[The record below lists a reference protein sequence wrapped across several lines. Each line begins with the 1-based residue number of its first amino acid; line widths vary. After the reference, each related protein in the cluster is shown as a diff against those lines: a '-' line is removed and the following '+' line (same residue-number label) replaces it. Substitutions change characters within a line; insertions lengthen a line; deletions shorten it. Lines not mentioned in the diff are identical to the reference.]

1 MAYLINYS
9 DSNKGTISIEDS
21 TINQTTSLDI
31 PGRNTTS
38 YGSVIAESFLKLLEN
53 FSNTA
58 APRNPIQGQLW
69 YDTSTGVNSLKL
81 YDGTSWVNA
90 GGLKKG
96 NNAPAVASSLTGD
109 LWADTDNNQLY
120 IFTGSAWTLVGPEYS
135 DGLLT
140 GAKPTTVT
148 GKDEV
153 NYTVLQIE
161 VQGNPIAIYST
172 RSFSPKST
180 IVGFSI
186 IQPGLNLSTA
196 NISGAGIGKY
206 YGTAE
211 KAENLVV
218 SANEL
223 PVAASK
229 FLRSDVSSTTNEQLI
244 ISNDQGLRIGVTN
257 TIDIA
262 VSNGTGQM
270 VNQTQGAPL
279 DFKIKNDDGLQ
290 KNVLRIDSTEKVGIN
305 TITPAEALDVAGSIQ
320 ASTNLIIQG
329 TTDSSSIGTGSVKI
343 SGGVGIAKKL
353 WVGNNVNIAGTT
365 TSASIEP
372 SATQTYNLGSSDKR
386 WQTVHAVQFRGDIVG
401 NVTGTVTGGSANANK
416 LTTAST
422 FQLSGDVSSNQITF
436 DGSTGGTTKVFTT
449 AISNTFIANKTLA
462 TAPRQ
467 DDEVIINRV
476 SGDSTGVFKISQSAL
491 VSSVPVIPIG
501 TIVPFG
507 GVNLPAG
514 WLLCDG
520 SEQRIADYLSLYNA
534 IQFQFKD
541 QSQVASGFFGLPDFR
556 GRFPL
561 GADNMGGTSANRV
574 TDVNADTVGLAS
586 GVESRAIDVK
596 NLPEHE
602 HDLRSPKGAQF
613 YVILDDSGTPQDA
626 DTIVYD
632 APTGNQAGQAR
643 TSSGGLL
650 NRRNITYNQ
659 NTGLEQFETF
669 DISELGTPYNVM
681 NPFLTVKYIIYSGVG
696 G

>member
-1 MAYLINYS
+1 MAYSINYS

-53 FSNTA
+53 FSNSS

-96 NNAPAVASSLTGD
+96 NNSPAVSSSLTGD

-140 GAKPTTVT
+140 GAKPITVT

-180 IVGFSI
+180 IVGFST

-196 NISGAGIGKY
+196 NISGAGIGKF
-206 YGTAE
+206 YGTSE

-244 ISNDQGLRIGVTN
+244 ISNDKGLRIGVTN

-279 DFKIKNDDGLQ
+279 DFKIKNDDGIQ
-290 KNVLRIDSTEKVGIN
+290 KNVLRIDSNEKVGIN
-305 TITPAEALDVAGSIQ
+305 TITPAEALDVSGSIQ
-320 ASTNLIIQG
+320 ASNNLIIQG
-329 TTDSSSIGTGSVKI
+329 TTDSTSIGTGSVKI

-353 WVGNNVNIAGTT
+353 WVGNAVNIAGTT

>member
-140 GAKPTTVT
+140 GAKPLTVT

-186 IQPGLNLSTA
+186 IQPGLNLSSA
-196 NISGAGIGKY
+196 NIAGAGIGKY

-244 ISNDQGLRIGVTN
+244 ISNDKGLRIGVTN

-279 DFKIKNDDGLQ
+279 DFKIKNDDGIQ
-290 KNVLRIDSTEKVGIN
+290 NYVLRIDSTEKVGIN

-320 ASTNLIIQG
+320 ASNNLIVQG
-329 TTDSSSIGTGSVKI
+329 TTDSTSIGTGSVKI

-353 WVGNNVNIAGTT
+353 WVGNAVNIAGTT

-372 SATQTYNLGSSDKR
+372 SATQTFNLGSSEKR

-401 NVTGTVTGGSANANK
+401 NVTGTVTGGAANANK

-520 SEQRIADYLSLYNA
+520 SEQRIADYLDLYNA

-626 DTIVYD
+626 DTIIYD

-669 DISELGTPYNVM
+669 DISELGTPFNVL

>member
-1 MAYLINYS
+1 MAYSINYS

-21 TINQTTSLDI
+21 TINQTTSLDL

-38 YGSVIAESFLKLLEN
+38 YGSVIAESFLHLLEN
-53 FSNTA
+53 FANTSS
-58 APRNPIQGQLW
+58 PRNPVQGQLW
-69 YDTSTGVNSLKL
+69 YDTTVGVNVLKL

-96 NNAPAVASSLTGD
+96 NNAPDVASSLAGD

-140 GAKPTTVT
+140 GAKPVTVT

-161 VQGNPIAIYST
+161 VSGNPIAIYST
-172 RSFSPKST
+172 RSFSPKAT
-180 IVGFSI
+180 IVGFQN
-186 IQPGLNLSTA
+186 IQPGLNLSSA
-196 NISGAGIGKY
+196 NIAGQGIGKF
-206 YGTAE
+206 YGTSE

-229 FLRSDVSSTTNEQLI
+229 FLRSDKTSTTNEQLI
-244 ISNDQGLRIGVTN
+244 VSNDKGVRIGVTN

-279 DFKIKNDDGLQ
+279 DFKIKNDDGVQ

-305 TITPAEALDVAGSIQ
+305 TITPSEALDVAGSIQ
-320 ASTNLIIQG
+320 ASNNLIIQG
-329 TTDSSSIGTGSVKI
+329 TTDSTSIGTGSVKI

-353 WVGNNVNIAGTT
+353 WVGGDANIAGTSST
-365 TSASIEP
+365 GSIEP
-372 SATQTYNLGSSDKR
+372 STTQTFNLGSSERR

-401 NVTGTVTGGSANANK
+401 NVTGTVTGGAANANK

-422 FQLSGDVSSNQITF
+422 FQLTGDVSSNQITF
-436 DGSTGGTTKVFTT
+436 DGSTGGTTKTFTT
-449 AISNTFIANKTLA
+449 AISNNFIANKTLA
-462 TAPRQ
+462 TQPRQ

-476 SGDSTGVFKISQSAL
+476 SGDETGVFKISQSAL

-520 SEQRIADYLSLYNA
+520 SEQRIADYLDLYNT

-541 QSQVASGFFGLPDFR
+541 QSQVQSGFFGLPDLR

-574 TDVNADTVGLAS
+574 TDVNADTVGLGS

-626 DTIVYD
+626 DTIIYD

-650 NRRNITYNQ
+650 NRRNIQYNQ
-659 NTGLEQFETF
+659 NTGIEEFETF
-669 DISELGTPYNVM
+669 DITELGTPYNVM
-681 NPFLTVKYIIYSGVG
+681 NPFLTVKYIIYTGVG

>member
-140 GAKPTTVT
+140 GAKPLTVT

-186 IQPGLNLSTA
+186 IQPGLNLSSA
-196 NISGAGIGKY
+196 NIAGAGIGKY

-244 ISNDQGLRIGVTN
+244 ISNDKGLRIGVTN

-279 DFKIKNDDGLQ
+279 DFKIKNDDGIQ

-320 ASTNLIIQG
+320 ASNNLIVQG
-329 TTDSSSIGTGSVKI
+329 TTDSTSIGTGSVKI

-353 WVGNNVNIAGTT
+353 WVGNAVNIAGTT

-372 SATQTYNLGSSDKR
+372 SATQTFNLGSSEKR

-401 NVTGTVTGGSANANK
+401 NVTGTVTGGAANANK

-626 DTIVYD
+626 DTIIYD

-669 DISELGTPYNVM
+669 DISELGTPFNVL

>member
-135 DGLLT
+135 AGLLT
-140 GAKPTTVT
+140 GANPLTVT

-186 IQPGLNLSTA
+186 IQPGLNLSSA
-196 NISGAGIGKY
+196 NIAGAGIGKY

-244 ISNDQGLRIGVTN
+244 ISNDKGLRIGVTN

-279 DFKIKNDDGLQ
+279 DFKIKNDDGIQ

-320 ASTNLIIQG
+320 ASNNLIVQG
-329 TTDSSSIGTGSVKI
+329 TTDSTSIGTGSVKI

-353 WVGNNVNIAGTT
+353 WVGNAVNIAGTT

-372 SATQTYNLGSSDKR
+372 SATQTFNLGSSEKR

-401 NVTGTVTGGSANANK
+401 NVTGTVTGGAANANK

-520 SEQRIADYLSLYNA
+520 SEQRIADYLDLYNA

-626 DTIVYD
+626 DTIIYD

-669 DISELGTPYNVM
+669 DISELGTPFNVL

>member
-1 MAYLINYS
+1 MAYSINYS
-9 DSNKGTISIEDS
+9 DTNKGTISIEDS

-38 YGSVIAESFLKLLEN
+38 YGSVIAESFLKILEN
-53 FSNTA
+53 FSNTT

-69 YDTSTGVNSLKL
+69 YDTTTGVNSLKL

-96 NNAPAVASSLTGD
+96 NNSPSVSTSLTGD

-196 NISGAGIGKY
+196 NISGAGIGKF
-206 YGTAE
+206 YGTSE

-229 FLRSDVSSTTNEQLI
+229 FLRRDVTSTTNEQLI
-244 ISNDQGLRIGVTN
+244 ISNDKGLRIGVTN

-305 TITPAEALDVAGSIQ
+305 TITPAEALDVSGSIQ
-320 ASTNLIIQG
+320 ASNNLIIQG
-329 TTDSSSIGTGSVKI
+329 TTDSTSIGTGSVKI

-365 TSASIEP
+365 TAGTIEP
-372 SATQTYNLGSSDKR
+372 SATQTYNLGASDKR

-491 VSSVPVIPIG
+491 VSSVPVIPVG

-520 SEQRIADYLSLYNA
+520 SEKRIADYLSLYNA
-534 IQFQFKD
+534 VQFQFKD

-561 GADNMGGTSANRV
+561 GADNLGGTSANRV

-586 GVESRAIDVK
+586 GVESRSIDVK

-626 DTIVYD
+626 DTIIYD

-669 DISELGTPYNVM
+669 DITELGTPFNVL